1 MKDLFYPFIHSLG
14 HKKLLIY
21 YVPVSKIVSPKG
33 GVEGKTKINQIRPVD
48 LGRNLWRPNPCR
60 KI

>member
-21 YVPVSKIVSPKG
+21 YVLVSKLVPPKG
-33 GVEGKTKINQIRPVD
+33 GVEGKTKINQIWPID
-48 LGRNLWRPNPCR
+48 L
-60 KI
+60 